1 MQATK
6 LMHMAKEKKVVLA
19 TFCFKDVDEI
29 VSLIH
34 VVSVFVRLFPKNFTK
49 FLSLTLVYSNYFLYF
64 SFRGLPKHESY

>member
-19 TFCFKDVDEI
+19 TFCCKDVDEI

-49 FLSLTLVYSNYFLYF
+49 FLSLTLVYSNYFL
-64 SFRGLPKHESY
+64 